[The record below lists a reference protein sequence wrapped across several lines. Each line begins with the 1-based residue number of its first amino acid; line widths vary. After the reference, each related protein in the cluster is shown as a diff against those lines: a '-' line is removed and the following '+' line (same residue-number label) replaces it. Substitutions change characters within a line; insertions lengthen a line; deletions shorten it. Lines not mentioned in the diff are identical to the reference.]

1 MLTRIGW
8 TLLDTISLPFFAAA
22 LFLGFRRSK
31 HRQWLLLWLSVPILF
46 VMLVSWLLG
55 RNFYVDRYFIV
66 SLPAYLLLLTVGVH
80 HVRPAWLQTGLVA
93 ALLFASTLSTT
104 RIWSDPE
111 LNKEDWRSAM
121 AVVSEGRQAGDL
133 LVVHQAEDVVPVR
146 YYYPQSLE
154 PWAYADSARGT
165 GLWNA
170 IMEEYE
176 PSRLWLVYRNAN
188 RSAHLVTKALPFDI
202 YKEADPNTSI
212 WLAAHRNQV
221 VAEHVLAGITVLVME
236 FQ

>member
-1 MLTRIGW
+1 
-8 TLLDTISLPFFAAA
+8 LDTISLPFFAAA
-22 LFLGFRRSK
+22 LILGLRRSK
-31 HRQWLLLWLSVPILF
+31 HRQWLLLWLGVPILF

-80 HVRPAWLQTGLVA
+80 HVRPAWLQTGLVV
-93 ALLFASTLSTT
+93 ALLFASILSTT
-104 RIWSDPE
+104 RIWSDQE
-111 LNKEDWRSAM
+111 MNKEDWQSAM
-121 AVVSEGRQAGDL
+121 ALVTEGRQPEDL
-133 LVVHQAEDVVPVR
+133 IVMHQAEDIVPAR

-154 PWAYADSARGT
+154 PWAYVDSAQAT

-170 IMEEYE
+170 IMAEYA

-188 RSAHLVTKALPFDI
+188 VSAHLVTQALPFDI
-202 YKEADPNTSI
+202 YSQADPHTRA
-212 WLAAHRNQV
+212 WLAAHRSQV
-221 VAEHVLAGITVLVME
+221 VAEHILAGITVLVME